1 MVNKGVISA
10 TDKNTILKKWRSML
24 PKLGIRQE
32 L

>member
-1 MVNKGVISA
+1 MLS
-10 TDKNTILKKWRSML
+10 DNTITLQDKEFILKTWRTYL